1 MNRHRLLAIAIC
13 FVSTSIL
20 SAAEPQFSSISPVGM
35 QRGTE
40 LEVEIRGDR
49 LQDFAGMVF
58 YTPGLTLKEIKP
70 VEDKDK
76 PKKAVAVLV
85 ADSTCRLG
93 MHAVRIRTNSGV
105 SNMQT
110 FYVGAMP
117 EISEKEPNSEFEA
130 PQPIEMNVVVN
141 GVVQNED
148 EDFYVIEAKKG
159 QRITAELEG
168 LRIGRTNYDPYL
180 AILNEQRFE
189 LARSDDAPLL
199 YQDCVCSLI
208 APEDGRYI
216 LQVRESSYGGNG
228 AASYRLHV
236 GEFPRPLGVYPGGGR
251 PGEEVEITMVGD
263 AGGEK
268 KTRVKLPDAP
278 GVFQFFAQDE
288 KGIAPSPN
296 RMRVIDIPNALE
308 AEPNDAQAEATPM
321 EAPGAAN
328 GAIGGKGDTDYFKFS
343 AKKGEQYDI
352 RVYSR
357 EPLRSPLDPVV
368 NVYRSNGGSVGGND
382 DSGGLDSFYRLKV
395 PEDDDYLV
403 RVIDHLQ
410 KGGPEFIYRIE
421 ITRVVPAL
429 TMGVPEVRQY
439 VSHFAE
445 VPQGNNYALLLS
457 AKREN
462 WGGDLNA
469 VLTDLPPGVEYEI
482 LTMKG
487 NQTTVPVLFKAAADA
502 PLASALVNVTG
513 SPVDDKINVTGN
525 IDQRTLLVRG
535 RNNSD
540 VWGHNADRMTL
551 AVTEKIP
558 FKLEIIQPKV
568 PIVRNGSM
576 QLKVKAIR
584 EEGFDAEIS
593 LRMLYNPPGIGSS
606 GSIKIEKGKD
616 EASIPVTAN
625 GGAEIGDWK
634 ICVIGRAGYKSG
646 AVEAATPFSTL
657 TISDRFFDFAF
668 AKTAMEQ
675 GSELQYVIEVTK
687 KLDFEG
693 AAKIEL
699 LGLPNGATAEPT
711 EITKDSAQAVFT
723 VKATPET
730 KDGRHK
736 SIMARA
742 IIMQNDEPITHTLGT
757 GEIRVDKP
765 RPKEVA
771 PAPKKEEPKKEE
783 PKKEAAPKPLSRLE
797 QLRMEKEAA
806 KAAAGN

>member
-13 FVSTSIL
+13 FLSASVL

-40 LEVEIRGDR
+40 IEVTLSGDR
-49 LQDFAGMVF
+49 LQDFAGMIF
-58 YTPGLTLKEIKP
+58 YTPGLSLKEIKP
-70 VEDKDK
+70 LEDKDK

-85 ADSTCRLG
+85 ADSNCRLG
-93 MHAVRIRTNSGV
+93 MHAIRLRTDSGI

-110 FYVGAMP
+110 FYVGALP
-117 EISEKEPNSEFEA
+117 EIEEKEPNSDFTA

-141 GVVQNED
+141 GIVQSED
-148 EDFYVIEAKKG
+148 EDFFVVEAKKG
-159 QRITAELEG
+159 QRIVAELEG

-189 LARSDDAPLL
+189 LVRSDDSPLL
-199 YQDCVCSLI
+199 YQDSVCSLI

-216 LQVRESSYGGNG
+216 LQIRESSYGGNG
-228 AASYRLHV
+228 AANYRLHV

-251 PGEEVEITMVGD
+251 PGEEVEVTMVGD
-263 AGGEK
+263 AGGET
-268 KTRVKLPDAP
+268 KTRVKLPDTP
-278 GVFQFFAQDE
+278 GIFQFFAQDD

-308 AEPNDAQAEATPM
+308 AEPNEDQKTASQM

-328 GAIGGKGDTDYFKFS
+328 GVIGDKGDVDYFKFT
-343 AKKGEQYDI
+343 AKKGEQYDV
-352 RVYSR
+352 RVYAR

-368 NVYRSNGGSVGGND
+368 NVYRSNGGGVGGND
-382 DSGGLDSFYRLKV
+382 DSGGLDSYYRLAV
-395 PEDDDYLV
+395 PEDGEYFV
-403 RVIDHLQ
+403 RVADHLQ
-410 KGGPEFIYRIE
+410 KGGPDFIYRIE
-421 ITRVVPAL
+421 ITRVAPAL

-439 VSHFAE
+439 ISHFAE
-445 VPQGNNYALLLS
+445 VPQGNNFALLVS

-462 WGGDLNA
+462 WGGDLKA
-469 VLTDLPPGVEYEI
+469 ELSDLPPGVEYEI
-482 LTMKG
+482 LDMKG

-513 SPVDDKINVTGN
+513 RPVDENVKVTGG
-525 IDQRTLLVRG
+525 IDQRTMLIRG

-558 FKLEIIQPKV
+558 YKLEIIQPKV
-568 PIVRNGSM
+568 PIVRDGSM
-576 QLKVKAIR
+576 ALKVKATR
-584 EEGFDAEIS
+584 DEGFDGEIS

-616 EASIPVTAN
+616 EAEIPLTAN

-634 ICVIGRAGYKSG
+634 ICVIGRAAYKSG
-646 AVEAATPFSTL
+646 AVEAATPFANLS
-657 TISDRFFDFAF
+657 IADRFFDFSF

-687 KLDFEG
+687 KTDFEG
-693 AAKIEL
+693 PAKVEL
-699 LGLPNGATAEPT
+699 LGLPNGATAEPV
-711 EITKDSAQAVFT
+711 EITKDSPQAVFT

-742 IIMQNDEPITHTLGT
+742 IVMQNEEPITHTLGA

-765 RPKEVA
+765 QPKAVA
-771 PAPKKEEPKKEE
+771 PEPKKEEPKKEE
-783 PKKEAAPKPLSRLE
+783 PKKEAPPKPLSRLE
-797 QLRMEKEAA
+797 QLRAAKEAA
-806 KAAAGN
+806 AAGK

>member
-13 FVSTSIL
+13 LLSTSIL

-40 LEVEIRGDR
+40 IEVQLQGDR

-76 PKKAVAVLV
+76 AKKAVAVLV
-85 ADSTCRLG
+85 ADSNCRLG
-93 MHAVRIRTNSGV
+93 MHVIRLRTDSGL

-117 EISEKEPNSEFEA
+117 EIEEKEPNNEFTE
-130 PQPIEMNVVVN
+130 PQPIDMNVVVN
-141 GVVQNED
+141 GIVQNED
-148 EDFYVIEAKKG
+148 EDFYVVELKKG
-159 QRITAELEG
+159 QRIVAELEG

-189 LARSDDAPLL
+189 LVRSDDAPLL

-228 AASYRLHV
+228 AANYRLHV

-251 PGEEVEITMVGD
+251 PGEEVEVTMVGD
-263 AGGEK
+263 AGGET
-268 KTRVKLPDAP
+268 KTRVKLPDTP
-278 GVFQFFAQDE
+278 GIFDFYAQDD

-308 AEPNDAQAEATPM
+308 AEPNDDRAQATPM

-328 GAIGGKGDTDYFKFS
+328 GAIGAKGDIDYFKFS

-357 EPLRSPLDPVV
+357 EPLRSPLDAVV
-368 NVYRSNGGSVGGND
+368 NVYRSNGSSVGGND
-382 DSGGLDSFYRLKV
+382 DSGGLDSYYRLAV
-395 PEDDDYLV
+395 PEDDEYLI
-403 RVIDHLQ
+403 RVVDHLQ

-421 ITRVVPAL
+421 ITRVTPAL
-429 TMGVPEVRQY
+429 TMGVPEIRQY

-445 VPQGNNYALLLS
+445 VPQGNNFALLLS

-462 WGGDLNA
+462 WGGDLKA
-469 VLTDLPPGVEYEI
+469 ELSDLPAGIEYEI
-482 LTMKG
+482 LEMKG
-487 NQTTVPVLFKAAADA
+487 NQTTVPVLLKAAADA

-513 SPVDDKINVTGN
+513 KAIDENINVSGGVE
-525 IDQRTLLVRG
+525 QRTMLVRG

-540 VWGHNADRMTL
+540 VWGHTANRMTL

-558 FKLEIIQPKV
+558 FKLEIIEPKV
-568 PIVRNGSM
+568 PIVRDGSM

-584 EEGFDAEIS
+584 EEGFDGEIS

-606 GSIKIEKGKD
+606 ASIKIEKDKD
-616 EASIPVTAN
+616 EASIPLTAN
-625 GGAEIGDWK
+625 GGAEIGDWN

-646 AVEAATPFSTL
+646 AVEAATPFAKL
-657 TISDRFFDFAF
+657 TISDRFFDFNF

-675 GSELQYVIEVTK
+675 GAELQYVIEVTK
-687 KLDFEG
+687 KIDFEG
-693 AAKIEL
+693 PAKVEL

-711 EITKDSAQAVFT
+711 EITKDSPQAIFT

-736 SIMARA
+736 SIMARVV
-742 IIMQNDEPITHTLGT
+742 IMQNDEPITHTLGA

-765 RPKEVA
+765 QPKVVA
-771 PAPKKEEPKKEE
+771 AAPKPEEPKKEE

-797 QLRMEKEAA
+797 QLRAAKEAA
-806 KAAAGN
+806 QEAGK